1 MVSLQ
6 EWFLIKSGLWWRAY
20 GKYSI
25 RAILVYRVSIFPGNS
40 YSQEL
45 EENMLTPFDFTIA
58 TDQNTEE
65 GDSDIICY
73 YLLNQ
78 TEYFQIPEHTE
89 NKIKVTILLG
99 WDFDYGL
106 FILWILF
113 YMKINIFK
121 GLPSF
126 LWTHSFFNWRKSW

>member
-1 MVSLQ
+1 
-6 EWFLIKSGLWWRAY
+6 
-20 GKYSI
+20 
-25 RAILVYRVSIFPGNS
+25 
-40 YSQEL
+40 
-45 EENMLTPFDFTIA
+45 MLTPFDFTIA

-106 FILWILF
+106 FIL
-113 YMKINIFK
+113 
-121 GLPSF
+121 
-126 LWTHSFFNWRKSW
+126 